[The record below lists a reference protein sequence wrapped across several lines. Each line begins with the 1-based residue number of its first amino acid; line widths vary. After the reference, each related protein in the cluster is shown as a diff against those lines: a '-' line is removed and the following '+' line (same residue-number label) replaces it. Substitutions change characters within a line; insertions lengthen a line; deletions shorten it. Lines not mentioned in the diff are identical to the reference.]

1 MSKRHKQ
8 RRSKFGNLSKK
19 MLTNFSTQCKI
30 IIETEKKAHKAVRKE
45 DKEVEFF
52 MNLQETLKMQR
63 ELNRLTDSE
72 AVSLSSD
79 KIVQIARTVEDA
91 LEKLNSVYNE

>member
-1 MSKRHKQ
+1 
-8 RRSKFGNLSKK
+8 
-19 MLTNFSTQCKI
+19 
-30 IIETEKKAHKAVRKE
+30 
-45 DKEVEFF
+45 

-91 LEKLNSVYNE
+91 LEKLNPVYNE